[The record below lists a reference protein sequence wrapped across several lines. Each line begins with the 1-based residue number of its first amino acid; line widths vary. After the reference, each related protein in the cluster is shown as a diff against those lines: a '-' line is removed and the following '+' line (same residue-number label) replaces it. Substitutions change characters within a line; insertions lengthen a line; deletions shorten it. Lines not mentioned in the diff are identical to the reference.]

1 MFSIG
6 HQEKHLGWQHLAPS
20 KGQAQGLLIHKALI
34 FPPLPFPISCFLLC
48 LLLHSLLFSCSWIL
62 LFHVW
67 WLQSTSLGVCYL
79 CVCLLVSGFLFISV
93 HLFVSVS
100 QSLSYLD
107 FLLCIFSL
115 ALPMWKCFENNI
127 IQRKGGTIATS
138 FESASKPQQ
147 LFMKIRKY
155 WSNRL
160 IGSTNHLLDWWEYGK
175 ETTNTSKISEV
186 GCLRESTC
194 YNLITC

>member
-115 ALPMWKCFENNI
+115 ALPMWKCFENNYYTKERWHHCYQFWKC
-127 IQRKGGTIATS
+127 IQTPTVIHENKKILEQSPDRLNKSS
-138 FESASKPQQ
+138 FG
-147 LFMKIRKY
+147 LM
-155 WSNRL
+155 
-160 IGSTNHLLDWWEYGK
+160 GVWEGD
-175 ETTNTSKISEV
+175 N
-186 GCLRESTC
+186 
-194 YNLITC
+194 